1 MTAELRSK
9 PNFPISTPTL
19 TSEASGFGQTAG
31 HSLSSQNAC
40 KPIHALLLNTGH
52 ERADSD
58 VKIEQTSQEHR
69 HSPNLY
75 AQPNLHKK
83 TMPSPLDPWGPKATT
98 AEIPNAYRAQ
108 EVVSKAQK
116 GNTVQIFQ
124 KPSSSALS
132 ETSHFPCLNL
142 VTSSTGAGFQ
152 KMYGINPFLPST
164 LFTIVF
170 LYI

>member
-75 AQPNLHKK
+75 AHRIYTRKQ
-83 TMPSPLDPWGPKATT
+83 
-98 AEIPNAYRAQ
+98 
-108 EVVSKAQK
+108 
-116 GNTVQIFQ
+116 
-124 KPSSSALS
+124 
-132 ETSHFPCLNL
+132 CL
-142 VTSSTGAGFQ
+142 A
-152 KMYGINPFLPST
+152 P
-164 LFTIVF
+164 
-170 LYI
+170 